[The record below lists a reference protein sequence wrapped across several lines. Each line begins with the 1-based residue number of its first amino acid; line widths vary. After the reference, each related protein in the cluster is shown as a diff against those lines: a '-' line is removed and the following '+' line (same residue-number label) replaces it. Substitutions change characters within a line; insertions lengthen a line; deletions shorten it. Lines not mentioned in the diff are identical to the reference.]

1 MKLIFFLFI
10 LIVSFTT
17 CSKLDGTDYR
27 LRIKNNSNISIY
39 GNTYYTYPDTSIAEH
54 FANIKINSNSERRIP
69 TQVSWERIFNDELK
83 SDTLMIII
91 FNSEVIENTSL
102 ATVRKNYMIYAFF
115 IKFFVLLLYLSYR
128 FTPMYQTVNK

>member
-17 CSKLDGTDYR
+17 CSKLDWTDYR

-102 ATVRKNYMIYAFF
+102 ATVRKNYMILKRYD
-115 IKFFVLLLYLSYR
+115 LSYDDLVR
-128 FTPMYQTVNK
+128 LNWTITYP